1 MTASNRRPTR
11 PARANRLRRGMTLVE
26 VVVAM
31 MILTGVL
38 LVLGA
43 FSAKFAQAA
52 GQARLVITANEISVS
67 RMDEIRTQPTYSSLD
82 LLKSAATGDI
92 VMADSTQFVRVTSV
106 ARVGGNAATDSVDYK
121 LLTVTVTHPSMKK
134 TVSKTTAMAAF

>member
-1 MTASNRRPTR
+1 MNRPTR
-11 PARANRLRRGMTLVE
+11 TPARHAPARRPRRGMTLIE

-52 GQARLVITANEISVS
+52 GQARLVITANEIAVS
-67 RMDEIRTQPTYSSLD
+67 RMDEVRTQPTYSSID
-82 LLKSAATGDI
+82 LLKTAATGDI
-92 VMADSTQFVRVTSV
+92 VMADSTRFVRVTSV
-106 ARVGGNAATDSVDYK
+106 TRIGGTAPTDSVDYK

-134 TVSKTTAMAAF
+134 TVTKTTAMAAF

>member
-1 MTASNRRPTR
+1 MNASNRTPLLDPR
-11 PARANRLRRGMTLVE
+11 ARQPRRGMTLIE

-43 FSAKFAQAA
+43 FSAQFAQAA
-52 GQARLVITANEISVS
+52 GQARLVITANEIAVS
-67 RMDEIRTQPTYSSLD
+67 RMDEIRTQPTYSSID
-82 LLKSAATGDI
+82 LLKSAATGDL

-106 ARVGGNAATDSVDYK
+106 ARIGGTAPTDSVDYK

>member
-1 MTASNRRPTR
+1 MNRPTR
-11 PARANRLRRGMTLVE
+11 TPARHAPARRPRRGMTLIE

-52 GQARLVITANEISVS
+52 GQARLVITANEIAVS
-67 RMDEIRTQPTYSSLD
+67 RMDEVRTQPTYSSID
-82 LLKSAATGDI
+82 LLKTAATGDI
-92 VMADSTQFVRVTSV
+92 VMADSTRFVRVTSV
-106 ARVGGNAATDSVDYK
+106 MRIGGTAPTDSVDYK

-134 TVSKTTAMAAF
+134 TVTKTTAMAAF